1 LFDAAPS
8 TAYNRVHSSLLRFHA
23 FMMGPGKMRPDVEA
37 AVESEALFNKIQGV
51 TQPMSGTLKLRIL
64 ALSLGLSTMLTAAA
78 MAQAAAAP
86 ASAPAAN
93 APAATKI
100 GVVHIQ
106 DAIFATNEGKKEVD
120 ALQQKFNP
128 KQSELKTLNDEVENL
143 KKQFQA
149 QGDKLND
156 DQRATRAKEIEV
168 KQKTLQRNY
177 EDAQAEFQQAEQEV
191 LNRIGG
197 KMLTVLEKYAKANG
211 YAVVL
216 DVSNPQTAVL
226 WANQGTVITKELVD
240 AYNAENP
247 VAAPAAKPAAG
258 GAAAA
263 KPPAPRPAAPAAATP
278 KKP

>member
-1 LFDAAPS
+1 
-8 TAYNRVHSSLLRFHA
+8 
-23 FMMGPGKMRPDVEA
+23 
-37 AVESEALFNKIQGV
+37 
-51 TQPMSGTLKLRIL
+51 MSGTLKLRIL
-64 ALSLGLSTMLTAAA
+64 ALSLGLSTLFTAAA
-78 MAQAAAAP
+78 LAQTAAATPP
-86 ASAPAAN
+86 AGSAPAN

-128 KQSELKTLNDEVENL
+128 KQAELKNLNDEVENL

-149 QGDKLND
+149 QGDKLSD
-156 DQRATRAKEIEV
+156 EQRASRAKEIET

-211 YAVVL
+211 FAVVI
-216 DVSNPQTAVL
+216 DVSNPQTPVL

-258 GAAAA
+258 AGTGAAAA
-263 KPPAPRPAAPAAATP
+263 RPAAPRPAASPAATP

>member
-1 LFDAAPS
+1 
-8 TAYNRVHSSLLRFHA
+8 
-23 FMMGPGKMRPDVEA
+23 MMGPGKMRPGVEA
-37 AVESEALFNKIQGV
+37 AVDQKLCNKIQGV

-64 ALSLGLSTMLTAAA
+64 ALSLGLSTLFSAVAL
-78 MAQAAAAP
+78 AQAATATPP
-86 ASAPAAN
+86 AGSAPAN
-93 APAATKI
+93 APAATRI
-100 GVVHIQ
+100 GIVHIQ

-128 KQSELKTLNDEVENL
+128 KQAELKNLNDDVENL

-149 QGDKLND
+149 QSDKLND
-156 DQRATRAKEIEV
+156 EQRASRAKEIEA

-211 YAVVL
+211 YAVVI
-216 DVSNPQTAVL
+216 DVSNPQTPVL
-226 WANQGTVITKELVD
+226 WASQGTVITKELVD

-247 VAAPAAKPAAG
+247 AAAPAAKPAAG
-258 GAAAA
+258 AAAT
-263 KPPAPRPAAPAAATP
+263 RPAAPRPTTAPAATP